1 MVDQARA
8 LIIGASRG
16 IGLEL
21 VRQYAADGWIV
32 HATTRTADAAGGLAV
47 SGDDVHRHELDVRSE
62 SQLARLVAELEG
74 TPIDVLVHNAGVYT
88 GRPRQEIMAVNTEA
102 PLRVAEALEANVAS
116 SAQRK
121 LALMSS
127 GLGAR
132 RGGQHT
138 MGAYAQS
145 KAELNDGLRARAD
158 RWGAM
163 GITAV
168 VINPGWV
175 RTDMGGSSAPL
186 AVDESVAGI
195 RRLLGALTPDMHGR
209 FWSWDGAEHPW

>member
-1 MVDQARA
+1 MGDPARI

-21 VRQYAADGWIV
+21 VRQYVADGWIV
-32 HATTRTADAAGGLAV
+32 HATTRTSHRPDELTGL
-47 SGDDVHRHELDVRSE
+47 GDVVHLHELEVRSE
-62 SQLARLVAELEG
+62 AQLGRLVTELEG
-74 TPIDVLVHNAGVYT
+74 TPIDVLIHNAGVYT
-88 GRPRQEIMAVNTEA
+88 GTPRKEMIAVNTEA
-102 PLRVAEALEANVAS
+102 PLRIAEALEANVAS
-116 SAQRK
+116 SRQRK

-127 GLGAR
+127 GLGSR
-132 RGGQHT
+132 RGGRHT

-145 KAELNDGLRARAD
+145 KAELNDGLRARAE
-158 RWGAM
+158 RWGTM

-195 RRLLGALTPDMHGR
+195 RRLLSTLTPDMHGR